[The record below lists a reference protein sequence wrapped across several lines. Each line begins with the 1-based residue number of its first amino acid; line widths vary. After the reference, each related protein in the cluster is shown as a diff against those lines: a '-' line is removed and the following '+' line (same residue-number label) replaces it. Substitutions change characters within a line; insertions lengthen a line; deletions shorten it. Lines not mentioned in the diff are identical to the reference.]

1 MRARLDFTP
10 GRLEFNFERDS
21 KDDEAIGGLRYSM
34 NDTTIHF
41 DLPEEISDIHPDLLG
56 LATILLC
63 NPFAGDYLQLPR
75 PISRRFYEM
84 ASSVISRYKLV
95 EDIDEDI
102 EPIGVNTNGRPGLCF
117 SGGVDSSAALA
128 IMPARTVPVFLNRPL
143 VQDSLYDSHAP
154 LAICKMLAES
164 GYEVNIVN
172 SNLEH
177 IRNPIGF
184 PTDLANAIPCL
195 LLSQYLELDS
205 IAFGTILESAY
216 GIGHEHFTDYG
227 KGAHLRFYETLFSAV
242 GVEINLPTIG
252 ISEVGTAMIGM
263 SSPIASLGQSCI
275 RGSWKKP
282 CKRCWKCFRKEML
295 SFAIDGNLGAP
306 EFWRMLNV
314 NEIQIRLSAFPIS
327 HENIITYSMQR
338 IELERHPSLMPI
350 VAKLDMN
357 NNLSFLEKWYSDS
370 IEFVPDKYRNY
381 VRSKILDFLEPAT
394 FEEEMEVK
402 SWDMNPH
409 LASTMAIRAQDRLI
423 SYWQDLN

>member
-1 MRARLDFTP
+1 MRAILDFTP
-10 GRLEFNFERDS
+10 GRLELNFERDS
-21 KDDEAIGGLRYSM
+21 TDDERIEGLRYSM
-34 NDTTIHF
+34 NDTTIYF
-41 DLPEEISDIHPDLLG
+41 NLPEELSEIHPDLLG

-63 NPFAGDYLQLPR
+63 NQFTGDYLQLPR

-84 ASSVISRYKLV
+84 ASGVISRYKLV

-102 EPIGVNTNGRPGLCF
+102 EPIGVNSNGRPGLCF

-128 IMPARTVPVFLNRPL
+128 ILPARTVPVFLNRPL
-143 VQDSLYDSHAP
+143 EQDSLYDSHAP
-154 LAICKMLAES
+154 LAICKMIAQS
-164 GYEVNIVN
+164 GYDVNIVN

-177 IRNPIGF
+177 IRNPLGF

-216 GIGHEHFTDYG
+216 GIGHEHFIDYG
-227 KGAHLRFYETLFSAV
+227 KGSHWKFYGTLFSAV
-242 GVEINLPTIG
+242 GVELNLPTIG

-282 CKRCWKCFRKEML
+282 CNRCWKCFRKEML
-295 SFAIDGNLGAP
+295 NFAIDENLGSP
-306 EFWRMLNV
+306 EFWRMLDV
-314 NEIQIRLSAFPIS
+314 NEIQVRLSAFPIS
-327 HENIITYSMQR
+327 HENVIAYSMQR
-338 IELERHPSLMPI
+338 IELERHPSLKPI
-350 VAKLDMN
+350 AAKLDMN
-357 NNLSFLEKWYSDS
+357 KNLGFLEKWYSDS